1 MPKVIKD
8 LRNNILSVSK
18 DELFNKGYKELN
30 MRNIAKRTNTAVG
43 TIYNYFN
50 SKEMLVAS
58 IILEDWYKSTDEIK
72 SVTDRA
78 LSIEE
83 GLKGILKAI
92 SSFYSLYGSVFQN
105 SGLPNIKIT
114 YPDKYEMLNKG
125 IGEEIIKLMNKFNS
139 SYDDFEITFIVSNI
153 FSSVTN
159 NWPLEQTINIL
170 NKIIKE

>member
-50 SKEMLVAS
+50 SKEILVAS
-58 IILEDWYKSTDEIK
+58 IILEDWYKSIDEIK

-105 SGLPNIKIT
+105 SGLPNIKIA

-125 IGEEIIKLMNKFNS
+125 ISEEIIKLMNKFNS

>member
-8 LRNNILSVSK
+8 LKNNILSVSK

-50 SKEMLVAS
+50 SKEILVAS

-83 GLKGILKAI
+83 GLKGIKPFHRSIVCMVVYFKILDYLILKLLI
-92 SSFYSLYGSVFQN
+92 QIN
-105 SGLPNIKIT
+105 MKCWIK
-114 YPDKYEMLNKG
+114 
-125 IGEEIIKLMNKFNS
+125 
-139 SYDDFEITFIVSNI
+139 
-153 FSSVTN
+153 
-159 NWPLEQTINIL
+159 Q
-170 NKIIKE
+170 